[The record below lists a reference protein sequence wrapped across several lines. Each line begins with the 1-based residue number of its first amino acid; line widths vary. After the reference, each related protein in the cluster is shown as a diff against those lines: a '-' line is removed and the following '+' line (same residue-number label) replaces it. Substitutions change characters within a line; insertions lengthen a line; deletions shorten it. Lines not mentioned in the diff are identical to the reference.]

1 MKTEV
6 SFLGGMQS
14 EFSISNSKIQR
25 TATSVCRL
33 TRCYDASRYRA
44 DLRHV
49 GLDDTRQGVLV
60 GNGLGGIAQRG
71 GPLHQLVGVGGA
83 AQEAVAAEA
92 VEFGVV

>member
-1 MKTEV
+1 MAVTKYNKYRQFAPTG
-6 SFLGGMQS
+6 LDAQ
-14 EFSISNSKIQR
+14 
-25 TATSVCRL
+25 TAVRSVR
-33 TRCYDASRYRA
+33 RCGRRYETSRYQA

-60 GNGLGGIAQRG
+60 GNGLGGIAERG

>member
-1 MKTEV
+1 MEPHNKYRLCAPSGPDAKTAAW
-6 SFLGGMQS
+6 FLRRSGKRY
-14 EFSISNSKIQR
+14 E
-25 TATSVCRL
+25 T
-33 TRCYDASRYRA
+33 SRYQA

-92 VEFGVV
+92 VEFGVA